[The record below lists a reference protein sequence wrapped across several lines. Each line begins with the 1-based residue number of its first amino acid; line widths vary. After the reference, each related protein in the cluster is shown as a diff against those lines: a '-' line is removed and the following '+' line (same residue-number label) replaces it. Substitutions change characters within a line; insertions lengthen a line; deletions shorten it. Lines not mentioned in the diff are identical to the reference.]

1 MPNARLLAAV
11 PMAAIL
17 LAAIVRADASGEPL
31 WVWPD
36 QAPPL
41 TTDIHLAT
49 DALIGETL
57 QTKRAPDLLSRLSAL
72 YQDRTTPA
80 IEREAILHEYLQ
92 RLRALPPGSLSPQVL
107 DWFQT
112 LPPLVLTGHE
122 EGPHHPVPLFNL
134 AAAAAGLSNQWAW
147 QRGHDLIVGPAA
159 MATARSVQAMTLAE
173 HDSPGTRGMRAAIAM
188 LPVERLDDLAFGCA
202 ATAGGCG
209 HLRPD
214 IELARGNLEWLETWM
229 ATAPAGSVMPR
240 LRQARRHLP
249 PQAAER
255 LMTTAVSHTDAGV
268 AAWALSDITSHLPK
282 AADARE
288 AWGQTLLALLGDDRL
303 GAAAALQLARIH
315 PPDWLLEAA
324 AGEPDERIRRRLEL
338 VAEMD
343 YALQASEPGGVR
355 P

>member
-11 PMAAIL
+11 PMAAIV
-17 LAAIVRADASGEPL
+17 LAAIVRADTSGDPL
-31 WVWPD
+31 WIWPD
-36 QAPPL
+36 RAPLL
-41 TTDIHLAT
+41 TTEIHLAA

-57 QTKRAPDLLSRLSAL
+57 QKDHAPDLLSSLSAL
-72 YQDRTTPA
+72 YRDRTTPA

-92 RLRALPPGSLSPQVL
+92 RLRALPPGSVPPEVL
-107 DWFQT
+107 DWFQA

-134 AAAAAGLSNQWAW
+134 AASAAGLSNQWAW
-147 QRGHDLIVGPAA
+147 QRGYDLIAGPAA
-159 MATARSVQAMTLAE
+159 TAPAHSVPAMARAE
-173 HDSPGTRGMRAAIAM
+173 RDSPGTRGMRAAIAM
-188 LPVERLDDLAFGCA
+188 LPVDRLRELAFGCA

-214 IELARGNLEWLETWM
+214 IELARGNLAWVESWM
-229 ATAPAGSVMPR
+229 ATAPAGSVLPR

-255 LMTTAVSHTDAGV
+255 LMTAAVSHPDAGV

-282 AADARE
+282 AADGRE
-288 AWGQTLLALLGDDRL
+288 AWGQALLAWLGDDRL

-343 YALQASEPGGVR
+343 YALQAAEPGGA
-355 P
+355 PP